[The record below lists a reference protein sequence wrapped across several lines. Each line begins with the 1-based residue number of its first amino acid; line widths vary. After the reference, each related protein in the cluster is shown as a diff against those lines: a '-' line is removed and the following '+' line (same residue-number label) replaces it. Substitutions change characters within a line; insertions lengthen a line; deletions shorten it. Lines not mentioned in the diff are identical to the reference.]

1 MCFNKVCLDFFR
13 STRGLQQG
21 GPFQRI
27 CFLFVADALCA
38 VLKKKFI
45 VCELVRL
52 ERNDLKELVLE
63 AWSTPCQMSHHMDI
77 WQSKI
82 RTCRRLTRG
91 WASNVIPE
99 QNKFKQPNAEEHNTL
114 DLVSESRSLSEAE
127 INRMN
132 FFSG

>member
-1 MCFNKVCLDFFR
+1 
-13 STRGLQQG
+13 
-21 GPFQRI
+21 
-27 CFLFVADALCA
+27 
-38 VLKKKFI
+38 
-45 VCELVRL
+45 VRL

-99 QNKFKQPNAEEHNTL
+99 QNKFKQPNAE
-114 DLVSESRSLSEAE
+114 
-127 INRMN
+127 
-132 FFSG
+132 